1 MKNVILFAIW
11 SPTKLYFLGIISSNI
26 TKKAP
31 HFIYINIVKT
41 YVKIRF
47 ISILLLKYIAFSSF
61 IKYIVIAMNKL
72 NKFMLKALYFLKI
85 AFVRKLL
92 NISISPKTM
101 LLIRKSFG
109 LFYDSIF

>member
-1 MKNVILFAIW
+1 
-11 SPTKLYFLGIISSNI
+11 
-26 TKKAP
+26 
-31 HFIYINIVKT
+31 
-41 YVKIRF
+41 
-47 ISILLLKYIAFSSF
+47 
-61 IKYIVIAMNKL
+61 MNKL